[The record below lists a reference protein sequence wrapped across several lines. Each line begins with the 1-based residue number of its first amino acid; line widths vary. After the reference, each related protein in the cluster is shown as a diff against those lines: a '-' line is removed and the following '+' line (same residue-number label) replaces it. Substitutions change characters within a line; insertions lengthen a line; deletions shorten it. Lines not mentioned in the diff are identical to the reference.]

1 MDAGIIILFAVVI
14 VLGALLFALV
24 TFGKRGGRALDVQR
38 YRVRWLEIEQSLSRD
53 SEPSLHMA
61 ILNADKL
68 VDQALRELGYVG
80 NTMGERIKA
89 TRGKLSHREELWAA
103 HKLRNRIAHE
113 TGVRVGYNQARRALA
128 GFKRTLKDLG
138 AI

>member
-1 MDAGIIILFAVVI
+1 MDASIIILFAIVI
-14 VLGALLFALV
+14 VLGAVMFAII
-24 TFGKRGGRALDVQR
+24 TFSKRGGKLDVEK
-38 YRVRWLEIEQSLSRD
+38 YRVNWLAIEQSIVKGEEGTYHL
-53 SEPSLHMA
+53 A

-68 VDQALRELGYVG
+68 VDQALKERGYG
-80 NTMGERIKA
+80 GKTMGDRIKA
-89 TRGKLSHREELWAA
+89 TRGQLSNRNDLWTA

-113 TGVRVGYNQARRALA
+113 SGVRVSYDQTRRSLH